1 MTKILHIL
9 LLISILALPSVSGYG
24 NQLWLPQSPLH
35 SNVKVQCNR
44 SSPTVDII
52 MSELKALPSNSSV
65 KITISRKGTGDGF
78 SISGANGKYVIT
90 SATDRGA
97 LYAAYHLLR
106 LQQMGQASNVDVRQ
120 SPSYQFRMLN
130 HWDNLDGT
138 IERGYAG
145 RSILQWNELPN
156 VISPRYAQYARA
168 NASIGIN
175 ATVLNNVNAAP
186 EILTTNYLQK
196 VKAVADVLRPYGM
209 QVFLSIN
216 FSSPAAI
223 GNLST
228 SDPLNGDVRQWWVS
242 KANEIYKLI
251 PDFGGFLVKANSE
264 GLPGPQDFGRT
275 HADGANMLAEALE
288 PHGGLVIWRAFV
300 YSPGDSDRAKQAY
313 QEFLPL
319 DGQFNRN
326 VIVQVKNGPVDFQPR
341 EPFSPLFG
349 AMRQTP
355 IAPELQITQEYT
367 GFSNHT
373 CFLASMWQECLQSD
387 TYNPSAG
394 ATIAKVTDGSLRNLG
409 PTAIAGV
416 ANIGDNQN
424 WCGNYLAQANWYA
437 FGRMA
442 WNNNL
447 TPRQIADEWAAQT
460 FGLSPNVAEPLVQL
474 LLMSHQAVV
483 NYMMP
488 MGLHHIF
495 AWSHHYGP
503 EPWCNIAGARSDWMP
518 SYYHRADRLGIGF
531 DRSPSGSN
539 AVEQYAEPLR
549 SQFANL
555 SSCPEEYLLWFHH
568 VPWNYRLNPN
578 HTLWTALC
586 SHYQQGVD
594 SVRQMQKLWEQ
605 MNGRIDTQ
613 RFAAVRTK
621 LQIQM
626 RDAIWWRDACLQY
639 FQTFSRL
646 PLPSN
651 VEQPLYDL
659 EYIERFHINIT
670 NYECP
675 AHGLF

>member
-1 MTKILHIL
+1 
-9 LLISILALPSVSGYG
+9 
-24 NQLWLPQSPLH
+24 
-35 SNVKVQCNR
+35 
-44 SSPTVDII
+44 

-145 RSILQWNELPN
+145 RSILQWNELPS

-196 VKAVADVLRPYGM
+196 VKLLRCPSSLRHASIC
-209 QVFLSIN
+209 QSLLVTSLSQ
-216 FSSPAAI
+216 
-223 GNLST
+223 ST
-228 SDPLNGDVRQWWVS
+228 HFRPSHCDVRQWWVS

-251 PDFGGFLVKANSE
+251 PILRLLGKGQQRRAAWPARLWSHSC
-264 GLPGPQDFGRT
+264 RWC
-275 HADGANMLAEALE
+275 NMLAEALE

-300 YSPGDSDRAKQAY
+300 YSPAIATEPNRPIRSFSSRRAVQP
-313 QEFLPL
+313 Q
-319 DGQFNRN
+319 RN
-326 VIVQVKNGPVDFQPR
+326 CSVKNGPVDFQPR

-424 WCGNYLAQANWYA
+424 WCCNYLAQANWYA

-447 TPRQIADEWAAQT
+447 TPRQIADEWDAQT
-460 FGLSPNVAEPLVQL
+460 FGL
-474 LLMSHQAVV
+474 
-483 NYMMP
+483 
-488 MGLHHIF
+488 
-495 AWSHHYGP
+495 
-503 EPWCNIAGARSDWMP
+503 
-518 SYYHRADRLGIGF
+518 
-531 DRSPSGSN
+531 
-539 AVEQYAEPLR
+539 
-549 SQFANL
+549 
-555 SSCPEEYLLWFHH
+555 
-568 VPWNYRLNPN
+568 
-578 HTLWTALC
+578 
-586 SHYQQGVD
+586 
-594 SVRQMQKLWEQ
+594 
-605 MNGRIDTQ
+605 
-613 RFAAVRTK
+613 
-621 LQIQM
+621 
-626 RDAIWWRDACLQY
+626 
-639 FQTFSRL
+639 
-646 PLPSN
+646 
-651 VEQPLYDL
+651 
-659 EYIERFHINIT
+659 
-670 NYECP
+670 
-675 AHGLF
+675 